1 MCKIENTCYVC
12 YEECQKVSACEC
24 KNIYLHDNC
33 QLKIIKSLNSTECTV
48 CKHEYKNV
56 QIIDKHRYT
65 RYNKNC
71 WYMIM
76 LLFLSLMLS
85 LISII
90 EIVVGTYLIINY
102 DSKIFVIFYVILLLL
117 SCSFLLFIKIKTII
131 FLKNVCRGIIEIR
144 DEVETVYNV
153 ELI

>member
-12 YEECQKVSACEC
+12 YEECQKLSACEC
-24 KNIYLHDNC
+24 KYIYLHDNC
-33 QLKIIKSLNSTECTV
+33 QLKIIKSLNSTVCTV

-56 QIIDKHRYT
+56 HQIDKHRYT

-76 LLFLSLMLS
+76 LVFLSFMLS
-85 LISII
+85 LISIT
-90 EIVVGTYLIINY
+90 EIVVGTYLIMNY
-102 DSKIFVIFYVILLLL
+102 DSKIFVIFYVILLLM

-131 FLKNVCRGIIEIR
+131 FLKNVYRGIIEIR
-144 DEVETVYNV
+144 DEVQTVYNI
-153 ELI
+153 ELT